1 MEAFGSNLSEEQ
13 VIISFVLAS
22 GICIWLT
29 QPVVRTCMCTYVQ
42 IKYQMLTAQLYM

>member
-29 QPVVRTCMCTYVQ
+29 QPVVRTCMCTY
-42 IKYQMLTAQLYM
+42 KLLTQPITYVAG